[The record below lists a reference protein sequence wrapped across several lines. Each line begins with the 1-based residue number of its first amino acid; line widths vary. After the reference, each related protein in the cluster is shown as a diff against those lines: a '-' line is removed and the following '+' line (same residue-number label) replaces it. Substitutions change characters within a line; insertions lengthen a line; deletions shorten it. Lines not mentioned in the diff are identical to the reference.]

1 MTIGENIQKARKF
14 KGISQE
20 DMANELNVTRQC
32 VSLWET
38 DQTVPTLDNLKAI
51 SVLLNV
57 SIDKLTDPNFNPT
70 DEEQVNLKIEEQR
83 LLEKESRRDHRKSLF
98 TKLGFTLAM
107 LSILLSF
114 VPALGTFAAI
124 AGLVFS
130 IVGYR
135 KNKLDILNIIDLM
148 VSAVFI
154 VASIV
159 IACFIA

>member
-107 LSILLSF
+107 LSVLLSF

-124 AGLVFS
+124 GGLVFS

-135 KNKLDILNIIDLM
+135 KNKLDILNIIGLM